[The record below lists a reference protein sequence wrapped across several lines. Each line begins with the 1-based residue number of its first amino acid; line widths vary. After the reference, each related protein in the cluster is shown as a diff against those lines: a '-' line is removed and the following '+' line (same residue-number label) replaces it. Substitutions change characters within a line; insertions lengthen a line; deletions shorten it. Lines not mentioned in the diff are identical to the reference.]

1 MIKKILISFCLLIS
15 LTTLAQ
21 EGTASPYSYYGIGD
35 IKFKGTVENRSM
47 GGISVFPDSIHLNL
61 QNPAHFASLKLTSL
75 AVGVT
80 SANSKAKSESQEAK
94 SRRTSLDYFAAAFP
108 VNKLGIGFGA
118 IPFSNVGYKI
128 QTISTDAVPLY
139 SRYSG
144 IGGVNKV
151 FLGAGY
157 QLTKKIN
164 IGFDFQYNFG
174 TIETKALRF
183 QSEIQYGTRE
193 NNSSNLKGY
202 NFDFGMTYQTKI
214 NSKVSFFSSLNFTP
228 ESKLNVDNSRNL
240 EIVQFLAN
248 GSVSVIERQDID
260 VQNTTIN
267 LPTKIGFGSGFGEVK
282 KWLVGAEVTYLNNAV
297 LTNRYNDINGAT
309 FEDTYRYSVGGYFI
323 PNYNSYSD
331 YYKRIVYRAGLR
343 YENTGL
349 IIENKSITDFA
360 GTIGLG
366 LPITGT
372 FSNINIGLEVGKR
385 GTIYSNLIEENYI
398 NLSIGVSLSEK
409 WFIKRKYD

>member
-1 MIKKILISFCLLIS
+1 MIKKIMASFCLLIS
-15 LTTLAQ
+15 LTALAQ
-21 EGTASPYSYYGIGD
+21 EGTSSPYSYYGIGD

-47 GGISVFPDSIHLNL
+47 GGVSVFPDSIHMNL
-61 QNPAHFASLKLTSL
+61 QNPAQFASLKLTNL

-108 VNKLGIGFGA
+108 VKKLGIAFGA

-128 QTISTDAVPLY
+128 QTISSDAVPLY

-151 FLGAGY
+151 FVGAGY

-164 IGFDFQYNFG
+164 IGVDFQYNFG
-174 TIETKALRF
+174 TIETDALRF

-202 NFDFGMTYQTKI
+202 NLDFGMTYQTKI
-214 NSKVSFFSSLNFTP
+214 NPKISFFSSLTFTP
-228 ESKLNVDNSRNL
+228 ESKLNVNNSRNL
-240 EIVQFLAN
+240 EIVQFLVN
-248 GSVSVIERQDID
+248 GGVSVIERQEID
-260 VQNTTIN
+260 VENTTIN
-267 LPTKIGFGSGFGEVK
+267 LPTKIGIGSGFGQVK
-282 KWLVGAEVTYLNNAV
+282 KWLVGGEITYLNNAV
-297 LTNRYNDINGAT
+297 LSNRFNDINGAT

-349 IIENKSITDFA
+349 IIQNKAITDFA

-372 FSNINIGLEVGKR
+372 FSNINIGLEIGKR
-385 GTIYSNLIEENYI
+385 GTIFNNLIEENYV